1 MRTTKMHRL
10 DDNFWYVELLENG
23 ICVATK
29 GFDHAKE
36 ASEYAYLYEDGE
48 FNV

>member
-10 DDNFWYVELLENG
+10 DDNSWYVELLEDG

-36 ASEYAYLYEDGE
+36 ASEYAYLYEAGE
-48 FNV
+48 VYV